1 MKENG
6 NKVLK
11 KDKASG
17 KGSLVIHT
25 LGNGLK
31 VKLMVLAFINGK
43 MEIGMK
49 VNGNFV

>member
-11 KDKASG
+11 KDKAFG
-17 KGSLVIHT
+17 KVFLGIHT

-31 VKLMVLAFINGK
+31 VKLMALAFINGK